1 MGTEFKCL
9 LCGGE
14 ESILIKNK
22 TRNSMH
28 KIVQCTK
35 CGLHQLF
42 PLPTVEEDA
51 KYYDENPHDRTI
63 TPNFS
68 VEDIYHKFEFQN
80 YSRVKYLKKFGLDK
94 NWKILDFGC
103 GYGFFIEMMEK
114 EGFLLDGI
122 EISEDK
128 LKVCKLRMGEK
139 SKRIRDINL
148 LSEEL
153 PCEMK
158 SKYDMVTMFHLLEHI
173 TQPVL
178 LLKKVKEMIR
188 KRGYL
193 VVEVPNVNNKMM
205 KASSAFN
212 DFFYIRDHVAYY
224 TPELLENLLTGIG
237 FDTILIRGNQVYGLT
252 NHMNWIINGV
262 PELEAPSYESCES
275 MKWIEKMYK
284 DTMDDNVW
292 SEYMYI
298 IACNRA

>member
-9 LCGGE
+9 LCGRE
-14 ESILIKNK
+14 ESKLIKNK

-28 KIVQCTK
+28 KIVQCTN
-35 CGLHQLF
+35 CGLYQLF

-63 TPNFS
+63 TPDFS
-68 VEDIYHKFEFQN
+68 VADIYRKFEFQN
-80 YSRVKYLKKFGLDK
+80 CSRVEYLKKFGLDK

-114 EGFLLDGI
+114 EGFSLDGI

-128 LKVCKLRMGEK
+128 LNVCKLRMGEK
-139 SKRIRDINL
+139 SKRIWDINL
-148 LSEEL
+148 LREEL
-153 PCEMK
+153 PCDMK

-173 TQPVL
+173 SQPVL
-178 LLKKVKEMIR
+178 LLKKVKEMI
-188 KRGYL
+188 KMGGYL
-193 VVEVPNVNNKMM
+193 VVEVPNVHNKMM

-224 TPELLENLLTGIG
+224 TSELLENLLTSIG

-275 MKWIEKMYK
+275 MKWIEKIYK

-298 IACNRA
+298 IARNRL